1 MINRGGIIVSHRS
14 YPENSYTRDT
24 ACSMM
29 LIGSRPDDHIF
40 IGVVKM
46 DLPFSLRKF
55 GLYARVVGIK
65 VPGNASPSFVVRY
78 IGSHL
83 YTQHWASRLLRVS
96 QWRADSYFRGTRIP
110 FTPVWK
116 ERESPWNQSPPCID
130 WHGVSGRLSVACRVD
145 CLYNTSLYKQLQTPV
160 TMVT

>member
-83 YTQHWASRLLRVS
+83 YTQH
-96 QWRADSYFRGTRIP
+96 
-110 FTPVWK
+110 
-116 ERESPWNQSPPCID
+116 
-130 WHGVSGRLSVACRVD
+130 
-145 CLYNTSLYKQLQTPV
+145 
-160 TMVT
+160 